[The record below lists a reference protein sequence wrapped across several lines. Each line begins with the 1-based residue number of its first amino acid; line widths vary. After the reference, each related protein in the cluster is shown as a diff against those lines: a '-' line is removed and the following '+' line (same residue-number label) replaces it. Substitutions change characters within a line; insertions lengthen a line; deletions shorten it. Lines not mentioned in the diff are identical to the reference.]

1 MHYQETK
8 AKVLEATI
16 ARLLSVITSK
26 YGSLWLFNEAYI
38 SSKERVL
45 LVRYAEELSTLNT
58 TPHQVTD
65 TCHE

>member
-8 AKVLEATI
+8 AKVLEASI

-26 YGSLWLFNEAYI
+26 YGSMWLINEDYI
-38 SSKERVL
+38 NSKERVL
-45 LVRYAEELSTLNT
+45 LVRYAETLSTLTT

>member
-8 AKVLEATI
+8 AKVLEASI

-26 YGSLWLFNEAYI
+26 YGSLWLFNEDYM

-45 LVRYAEELSTLNT
+45 LVRYADQLSILNE

-65 TCHE
+65 TCHA

>member
-8 AKVLEATI
+8 AKVLEASI
-16 ARLLSVITSK
+16 ARLLSIITSM
-26 YGSLWLFNEAYI
+26 YGTMWLFNEAYM

-45 LVRYAEELSTLNT
+45 LVRYAEQLSMLNE
-58 TPHQVTD
+58 TPHQISD

>member
-26 YGSLWLFNEAYI
+26 YGTMWLFNESYM

-45 LVRYAEELSTLNT
+45 LVRYAEELSTLNV